1 MGASGTESTAG
12 LKDKAKTVLAELG
25 EVFQRIDIAQ
35 VEALIHA
42 IVSAKAV
49 FLMGVGREG
58 LATRAFAMRLMHLG
72 KESHWVW
79 DDTTPAVG
87 KGDLFILTSGS
98 GEIGHIH
105 YVAEQAKAAGATIAV
120 VTGTPDRKT
129 PQLADCVLWV
139 PAAVYKGK
147 DNVVPSIQPMGNLF
161 EQSLFILFD
170 LTVILLRDRLGATY
184 EAMSAR
190 HRNVE

>member
-1 MGASGTESTAG
+1 MRLEQLYG
-12 LKDKAKTVLAELG
+12 TVLDELRQ
-25 EVFQRIDIAQ
+25 VFERVDQDQ
-35 VEALIHA
+35 VRTLMDKIKQANR
-42 IVSAKAV
+42 V

-72 KESHWVW
+72 KETHWVW
-79 DDTTPAVG
+79 DDTTPSVG
-87 KGDLFILTSGS
+87 NGDLFILTSGS

-105 YVAEQAKAAGATIAV
+105 YVAEQAKAAGADIAV

-129 PQLADCVLWV
+129 PAIADAVLWV
-139 PAAVYKGK
+139 PACVFHGK

-170 LTVILLRDRLGATY
+170 LIVMMLRDEMGVSN
-184 EAMSAR
+184 EFMVAR

>member
-1 MGASGTESTAG
+1 MNYDELYSKVLTE
-12 LKDKAKTVLAELG
+12 LN
-25 EVFQRIDIAQ
+25 EVFARVDKNQIRVLMDMIKR
-35 VEALIHA
+35 
-42 IVSAKAV
+42 AKRV

-58 LATRAFAMRLMHLG
+58 LATRAFTMRLMHLG

-87 KGDLFILTSGS
+87 TGDLFIFTSGS
-98 GEIGHIH
+98 GEIGHIN
-105 YVAEQAKAAGATIAV
+105 YVAEQAKLAGAEIAV

-129 PQLADCVLWV
+129 AVMADAVLWV
-139 PAAVYKGK
+139 PACVFHGK

-170 LTVILLRDRLGATY
+170 IIVIMLRDELLVSK
-184 EAMSAR
+184 EEMVAR